1 MLNIFSGYIFS
12 SGYQLLFR
20 SLSFACLIF
29 SMSCTTSLAKTV
41 DFQKSYDQRVEVKR
55 FIAEMTDKHDY
66 SQQELNRLFAKVT
79 PRKEILDLISRP
91 AERTLNWT
99 SYRKIFYQ
107 QERIKLA
114 VDFWQQHA
122 DTLARAEKQFGVPA
136 EIITAILAVETK
148 FGRITGRH
156 TIFDALTTLAFDHT
170 RRNDFFRSELESLLI
185 MAKEEQFDPR
195 SLKGSYAGAM
205 GMPQFISS
213 SYRAYAI
220 DFDGDGKRDLF
231 NSVPDVIGS
240 VANYFKRHGWQT
252 NQPVTYTILPTQSM
266 KKNDKDCGA
275 YGVKL
280 DSSVAA
286 IRNQGIRVNNVLKD
300 NAKATIL
307 CLEKDVGNEY
317 WLGLK
322 NFYVIS
328 RYNHS
333 VMYSMAVY
341 QLSKEITKQYHY
353 QNKS

>member
-1 MLNIFSGYIFS
+1 MNKSNLLLRPQTLICLCFALFVAS
-12 SGYQLLFR
+12 SQ
-20 SLSFACLIF
+20 
-29 SMSCTTSLAKTV
+29 AKTI
-41 DFQKSYDQRVEVKR
+41 DFTQSYDKRSEVKR
-55 FIAEMTDKHDY
+55 FINEMVEKHDY
-66 SQQELNRLFAKVT
+66 SQTELMRLFAQVT
-79 PRKEILDLISRP
+79 PRKEILELISRP
-91 AERTLNWT
+91 AERTFNWT

-107 QERIKLA
+107 QERIALA
-114 VDFWQQHA
+114 VAFWQEHQA
-122 DTLARAEKQFGVPA
+122 ALQRAAETYGVPE
-136 EIITAILAVETK
+136 EIIVAILAVETK

-156 TIFDALTTLAFDHT
+156 VIFDALTTLAFDHT

-195 SLKGSYAGAM
+195 ALKGSYAGAM

-213 SYRAYAI
+213 SYRSYAI

-252 NQPVTYTILPTQSM
+252 GQAVTYSVLPTKAMQ
-266 KKNDKDCGA
+266 KNDKNCGA

-280 DSSVAA
+280 DSNVAA
-286 IRNQGIRVNNVLKD
+286 IRDRGIQLKQTLD
-300 NAKATIL
+300 GNAKATIL

-341 QLSKEITKQYHY
+341 QLSKEISKQFTF
-353 QNKS
+353 QQS